1 MNEFLRYLSLFLLI
15 IINQILLATNTWAI
29 FPDIFLVQ
37 TFLFT
42 TFIKKIPNVYFFI
55 INGFIIDLFFSNISM
70 PYTLSYMLIGLYLN
84 FSKINWIQ
92 RSLLEQ
98 IILIILMSLFLNIV
112 LFSTNN
118 FADEMGIRIF
128 INPLLNSL
136 VWLLIFISQR
146 QKWLKS
152 I

>member
-84 FSKINWIQ
+84 FSKLNWIQ

-118 FADEMGIRIF
+118 FVDEMGIRIF

>member
-84 FSKINWIQ
+84 FSKLKWIQ